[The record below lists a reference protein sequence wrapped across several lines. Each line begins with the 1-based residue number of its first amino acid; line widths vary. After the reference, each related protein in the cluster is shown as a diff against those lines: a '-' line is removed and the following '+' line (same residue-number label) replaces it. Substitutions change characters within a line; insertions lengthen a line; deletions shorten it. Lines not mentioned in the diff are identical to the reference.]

1 MYDRN
6 SMQFVGMAGAVAKRF
21 PWWGLGLAGVA
32 ALILALALG
41 SPQPA
46 AEARPLEAAE
56 AAPETAG
63 ALPASGPHRLSLVDI
78 VGKLSL
84 VVLLGYAGALGL
96 GRLRRGRWP
105 LSAGPVVSRAGA
117 GSGLQLHETLSL
129 GRDSGALHLIE
140 VQGQMLLIGSGGETP
155 QVLWTAAPETTNS
168 FEPVADDEPQE
179 PERPAPTPPEES
191 GTPLFMRHFG
201 SPARRETD
209 WAAQRSRLISALMNA
224 E

>member
-1 MYDRN
+1 MTERG
-6 SMQFVGMAGAVAKRF
+6 SMQFGGMAGAAAKRF
-21 PWWGLGLAGVA
+21 PWWGLALAGVA
-32 ALILALALG
+32 ALVLALAMG

-46 AEARPLEAAE
+46 AEARPLETAAE
-56 AAPETAG
+56 ATAEAEPALAPVA
-63 ALPASGPHRLSLVDI
+63 PQRLSLVDV

-84 VVLLGYAGALGL
+84 VVLLGYGGALGL
-96 GRLRRGRWP
+96 GRLRRGNWALP
-105 LSAGPVVSRAGA
+105 AKPVVRAGG
-117 GSGLQLHETLSL
+117 GSGLQLHDTLSL

-168 FEPVADDEPQE
+168 FEPVMNDEPQE
-179 PERPAPTPPEES
+179 PERPEPTPPEDS

-201 SPARRETD
+201 APARRETD